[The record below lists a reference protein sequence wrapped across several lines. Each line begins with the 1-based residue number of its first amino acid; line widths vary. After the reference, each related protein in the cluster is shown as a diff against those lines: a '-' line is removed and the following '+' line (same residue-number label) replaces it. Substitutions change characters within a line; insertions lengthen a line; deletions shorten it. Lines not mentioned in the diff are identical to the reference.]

1 MFRLLILIISLGTFV
16 STIILIFNLFRNRYE
31 NPKQSNL
38 YHFFGLNKKHN
49 RIFKDLEN
57 DRFSYKKS
65 SELNI
70 VELLEQIKMNIEF
83 IGKDKP
89 QVKELKDLVFELMN
103 DYSTTNIMSDK
114 TLRDNFMAI
123 MFEIL
128 FKLQKLAKEQEIKKN
143 EYRKD
148 VLGA

>member
-1 MFRLLILIISLGTFV
+1 
-16 STIILIFNLFRNRYE
+16 
-31 NPKQSNL
+31 
-38 YHFFGLNKKHN
+38 
-49 RIFKDLEN
+49 
-57 DRFSYKKS
+57 
-65 SELNI
+65 
-70 VELLEQIKMNIEF
+70 MNIEF

>member
-16 STIILIFNLFRNRYE
+16 STIILIFNLFINRYE

-38 YHFFGLNKKHN
+38 YLFFGLNKKHN

>member
-38 YHFFGLNKKHN
+38 YFFFGLNKKHN

>member
-1 MFRLLILIISLGTFV
+1 M
-16 STIILIFNLFRNRYE
+16 
-31 NPKQSNL
+31 
-38 YHFFGLNKKHN
+38 
-49 RIFKDLEN
+49 EN